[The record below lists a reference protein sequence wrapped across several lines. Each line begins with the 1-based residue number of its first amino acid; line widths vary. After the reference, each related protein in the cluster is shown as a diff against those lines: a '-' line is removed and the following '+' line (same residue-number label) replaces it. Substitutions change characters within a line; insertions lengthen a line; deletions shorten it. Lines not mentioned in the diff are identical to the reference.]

1 MDDLRAQ
8 FLLDPEVVFLNHGSF
23 GAAPRP
29 VFETYQRWQR
39 RLEQQPVRFL
49 GRDLLDHLRPARQQL
64 AALVGVEARDL
75 VLIPNATFG
84 VNVIAR
90 SLDFQ
95 PGDEVLTCDHEYGA
109 CRNVWSFLEEKTGL
123 NVVEQSLP
131 LPLPPEE
138 EILEKL
144 WNGVSPRTRLIFLSQ
159 ITSPTAVHLP
169 VKAVCARAREEGIL
183 TLIDGAHAPG
193 QVELDLAEIGAAFYT
208 GNCHK
213 WLLAPKGTAFL
224 YVRPNRQLPVE
235 PLVVSWGWGENR
247 TYESGSRLVNLLEWQ
262 GTRDP
267 SAALTV
273 PAALAF
279 QEQHGWEVIR
289 ENCRGLLTE
298 YLPKFHTLTG
308 KPSLY
313 GTESGLFRQMAA
325 VELPPLEDPAD
336 YQAHLYRERR
346 IEIPVIV
353 WHGRHLLRISVQG
366 YNQASDLETL
376 LEALDS
382 SLASFTM
389 GK

>member
-49 GRDLLDHLRPARQQL
+49 GRDLLDHLRHARQQL

-213 WLLAPKGTAFL
+213 WLLAPKGSAFL
-224 YVRPNRQLPVE
+224 HVRPERQALIE
-235 PLVVSWGWGENR
+235 PLVVSWGWGENCPYR
-247 TYESGSRLVNLLEWQ
+247 SDSRLLALLEWR

-267 SAALTV
+267 AAQLSIPAAIKFQEEHTWGKVRIRCRRLLREALEEIQALT
-273 PAALAF
+273 
-279 QEQHGWEVIR
+279 G
-289 ENCRGLLTE
+289 C
-298 YLPKFHTLTG
+298 
-308 KPSLY
+308 PSLY
-313 GTESGLFRQMAA
+313 PVDSNAYAQMAA
-325 VELPPLEDPAD
+325 AELPASWDPAGLQNWL
-336 YQAHLYRERR
+336 YQQHQ
-346 IEIPVIV
+346 IEIPVIH
-353 WHGRHLLRISVQG
+353 WQDRWLLRPSVQG
-366 YNQASDLETL
+366 YNTREDLEKL
-376 LEALDS
+376 AAALRAY
-382 SLASFTM
+382 AS
-389 GK
+389 GRS